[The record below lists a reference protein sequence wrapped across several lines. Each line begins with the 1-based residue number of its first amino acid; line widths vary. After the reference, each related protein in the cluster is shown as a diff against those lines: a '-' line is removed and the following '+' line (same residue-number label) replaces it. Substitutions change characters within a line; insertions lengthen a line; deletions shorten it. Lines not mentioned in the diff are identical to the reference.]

1 MYVAC
6 SLCAALVAC
15 SLCLLRSLG
24 SDALRQQQQQDDLTA
39 KRGGAQGDD
48 LGSDL
53 PPGRAVDN
61 CALGGKWN
69 LVFSVSDIVL
79 KGRHLLSI
87 NF

>member
-1 MYVAC
+1 MYVTC
-6 SLCAALVAC
+6 R
-15 SLCLLRSLG
+15 LCLLRSLG
-24 SDALRQQQQQDDLTA
+24 SDALRQQQQDNLTA

-53 PPGRAVDN
+53 PPGRVVDN
-61 CALGGKWN
+61 CALGGKSN
-69 LVFSVSDIVL
+69 LMFSVSDIFL